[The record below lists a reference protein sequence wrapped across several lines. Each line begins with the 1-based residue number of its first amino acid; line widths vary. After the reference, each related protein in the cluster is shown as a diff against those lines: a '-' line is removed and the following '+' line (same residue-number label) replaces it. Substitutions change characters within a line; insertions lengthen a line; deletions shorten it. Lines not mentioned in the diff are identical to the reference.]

1 MIAVIQRLSVVG
13 GLTNEETKMKAIYRR
28 LEGKMTN
35 SVEIKVGIN
44 TEISE
49 STANGCLKI
58 VEMFLN
64 QHPDMTVVPCRY
76 PDGELCLELVEEEDE
91 HNCEE
96 NRIEPA
102 QKLIE
107 KRAVLL
113 LVGSFRLFLCQILFG
128 AGLYPVKN
136 TFNTGQL

>member
-1 MIAVIQRLSVVG
+1 
-13 GLTNEETKMKAIYRR
+13 MKAIYRR

-64 QHPDMTVVPCRY
+64 QHPDMTVVPCHY
-76 PDGELCLELVEEEDE
+76 PDGELCLELVEEEDLDDFE
-91 HNCEE
+91 DEDE
-96 NRIEPA
+96 DDD
-102 QKLIE
+102 
-107 KRAVLL
+107 V
-113 LVGSFRLFLCQILFG
+113 
-128 AGLYPVKN
+128 
-136 TFNTGQL
+136 

>member
-1 MIAVIQRLSVVG
+1 MIVATRRLSVVG
-13 GLTNEETKMKAIYRR
+13 TMTSEETTMKAIYRR

-76 PDGELCLELVEEEDE
+76 SDGELCLELVEEEDLDD
-91 HNCEE
+91 
-96 NRIEPA
+96 IEDDDDYDDA
-102 QKLIE
+102 
-107 KRAVLL
+107 
-113 LVGSFRLFLCQILFG
+113 
-128 AGLYPVKN
+128 
-136 TFNTGQL
+136 